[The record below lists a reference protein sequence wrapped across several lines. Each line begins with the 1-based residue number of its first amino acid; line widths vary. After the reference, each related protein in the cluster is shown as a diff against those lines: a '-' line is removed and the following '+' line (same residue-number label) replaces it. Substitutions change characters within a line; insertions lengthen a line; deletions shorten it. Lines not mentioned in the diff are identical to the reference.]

1 MGDEVSYTIKK
12 SHAIQILDCMG
23 RVIFITRGSTLLVS
37 QNAVLSAAP
46 QNLSSDCNGVT
57 GPDWGHSEVVFKWF
71 HIKAFQLPPSLWM
84 LPHFTLLVIVFS
96 FASTVSYS
104 IPFFFVC
111 QGINTQT

>member
-57 GPDWGHSEVVFKWF
+57 GPDWGHSEVVFNLTGTECS
-71 HIKAFQLPPSLWM
+71 QPSFLSVI
-84 LPHFTLLVIVFS
+84 PSVRPTRLVIVLMLFNCS
-96 FASTVSYS
+96 
-104 IPFFFVC
+104 
-111 QGINTQT
+111 